1 MDESDR
7 YLNLATI
14 NLGEAMTTLGNVRQ
28 QGHKAGDPE
37 YNRVRFKLT
46 LAIFALD
53 GKPYDPSPDV
63 KDLPPVTVQSLLG

>member
-28 QGHKAGDPE
+28 QGHPAGDTA
-37 YNRVRFKLT
+37 YNRVKFKLT
-46 LAIFALD
+46 LAVFALE
-53 GKPYDPSPDV
+53 GRPYEPPPDV
-63 KDLPPVTVQSLLG
+63 KDLPPPTVAAVLG